1 MALIFSLSAECG
13 PTQEAADSFADH
25 FNESSWVSSGEEAW
39 KCNTQVFQDGED
51 NWWCMVCPSGIATDR
66 KLRTTINSQS
76 TLLKASTA
84 DLS

>member
-1 MALIFSLSAECG
+1 LKKIYEANRSEAQSALSAACLG
-13 PTQEAADSFADH
+13 HLHD
-25 FNESSWVSSGEEAW
+25 
-39 KCNTQVFQDGED
+39 
-51 NWWCMVCPSGIATDR
+51 IATDR